1 MILSPQN
8 DFMSTTANQPVSTS
22 KVILAFATVY
32 IVWGSTYFFISVA
45 VRQIPPMLVGAFR
58 FLTAGALLLAW
69 CMATG
74 EKVFVWKDIR
84 PAILTGLL
92 LLLVGNG
99 SLIWSEQ
106 YLTSS
111 LSAILLASVPLWFV
125 VLDKAKWR
133 ENFRSRE
140 TIIGLLVG
148 FAGVILLF
156 GEKLLQSLSGGTAA
170 AKSVGGAAAGHGH
183 NWQFIA
189 LFVLM
194 LGSISWASGSLYS
207 KYKSKAA
214 SNAVN
219 AGWQMLA
226 AGIAFLPASWFSG
239 ELSHFHWQEV
249 SMTAW
254 LSILYLVTMG
264 SLAGYSAFV
273 WLLKV
278 RPATQ
283 VSTYAYVNPVVAVLL
298 GTLFVG
304 DHISMIQLLGLA
316 IILISVLL
324 VNLAK
329 YRARPV
335 AAEANPEQAVYGD
348 PIKDVQS
355 AKPAMDRVSRPS
367 EQTA

>member
-1 MILSPQN
+1 MSSP
-8 DFMSTTANQPVSTS
+8 ANQPVPTS
-22 KVILAFATVY
+22 RVILAFATVY
-32 IVWGSTYFFISVA
+32 LVWGSTYFFISVA
-45 VRQIPPMLVGAFR
+45 VKQIPPMLVGAFR

-69 CMATG
+69 CIATG

-84 PAILTGLL
+84 PAIVSGLL

-99 SLIWSEQ
+99 ALVWAEQ

-111 LSAILLASVPLWFV
+111 LSAILLAAVPLWFV

-156 GEKLLQSLSGGTAA
+156 GEKLLQSLSVNTATANAGLASA
-170 AKSVGGAAAGHGH
+170 ADKGSAGGAAAAAHLAGANAGH

-189 LFVLM
+189 LLVLM
-194 LGSISWASGSLYS
+194 LGSISWAAGSLYS
-207 KYKSKAA
+207 KYKSTAA
-214 SNAVN
+214 SNSVN

-239 ELSHFHWQEV
+239 ELSHFHWHEV
-249 SMTAW
+249 TMSAW
-254 LSILYLVTMG
+254 LSVFYLVTMG

-304 DHISMIQLLGLA
+304 DHISMIQLLGLV

-335 AAEANPEQAVYGD
+335 ASEANPGQALHGES
-348 PIKDVQS
+348 IKDVQ
-355 AKPAMDRVSRPS
+355 
-367 EQTA
+367 TA